1 AGTVDDHRSASLGR
15 RGRIRGVGHQHRHL
29 PADPGPAAHS
39 RPGHRVA
46 TARHRRRAA
55 VHRRHRRF
63 RAGGCRSQD
72 RIRVRADRRP
82 RCGHAAQ
89 RVVVR
94 PTPAAA
100 ANLRPDPGLQ
110 RRSHRRRDRGHPVY
124 RGPPQPRDREL
135 PLQPHLLP
143 RRSVGGAGDRSALMA
158 VFDAD
163 IQITMRG
170 VSDPIGLPYTVNPV
184 ELVDREALVELRE
197 GPAGPEGPRGD
208 PAWPWTWMGDVPDFA
223 ALQGMGLGYGDARKA
238 WRVVAENA
246 VYSWTGQ
253 DWIRFEQAFQ
263 SPGRQGP
270 ANQPVGAAI
279 AGPVGSTAA
288 ATITGTAPHPLRTL
302 TLPRGI
308 TGEQGDPGQA
318 GAINDAA
325 DVIAPDDSRQDSV
338 LAWDADDS
346 KWRGVPH
353 PKLAGPWALGA

>member
-1 AGTVDDHRSASLGR
+1 
-15 RGRIRGVGHQHRHL
+15 
-29 PADPGPAAHS
+29 
-39 RPGHRVA
+39 
-46 TARHRRRAA
+46 
-55 VHRRHRRF
+55 
-63 RAGGCRSQD
+63 
-72 RIRVRADRRP
+72 
-82 RCGHAAQ
+82 
-89 RVVVR
+89 
-94 PTPAAA
+94 
-100 ANLRPDPGLQ
+100 
-110 RRSHRRRDRGHPVY
+110 
-124 RGPPQPRDREL
+124 
-135 PLQPHLLP
+135 
-143 RRSVGGAGDRSALMA
+143 MA

-197 GPAGPEGPRGD
+197 GPAGPEGPQGD

-246 VYSWTGQ
+246 VYFWTGQ

-288 ATITGTAPHPLRTL
+288 ATITGTAPNQVLTL
-302 TLPRGI
+302 TFPRGI

-353 PKLAGPWALGA
+353 PKLAGPWALGAGQVGGGSNISAASRVVSTITIPAQPYAWRPIILSGDVGVRVHVSALNDTRVAVEVRLGSADGPIIAWGMPIGGSNTTMVQLSPRWEIPISPDSDYASVAPNQTTTLYVIVRRVSGTKNYTIVNTGSQMLVMAQALKVQP